1 MQVHCS
7 QSRLRDEARV
17 HVVLERRVGRDD
29 PLPAQHLA
37 LEALVLPEDV
47 GTAIKLLVQDPTLEL
62 ALGICDGVA
71 RVQKEV
77 PDGSNGLRQT
87 TAR

>member
-1 MQVHCS
+1 M
-7 QSRLRDEARV
+7 
-17 HVVLERRVGRDD
+17 GRDD

-37 LEALVLPEDV
+37 LEALVLAEDV
-47 GTAIKLLVQDPTLEL
+47 GTALKLLVQYPTLEL

-77 PDGSNGLRQT
+77 PDGSNGRLRQT

>member
-1 MQVHCS
+1 M
-7 QSRLRDEARV
+7 
-17 HVVLERRVGRDD
+17 GRDD

-47 GTAIKLLVQDPTLEL
+47 GAALELLVQDPTLEL